1 MNVLQNTVIARAPL
15 RLGIAGGGSDVPSY
29 SDLYGGYVLN
39 ATIQKYAYATL
50 KLERSRLVRFEASD
64 LNQSTEMQASQY
76 LDLDDVLPLHKAVY
90 NRMVKDYNGGSPIGL
105 RLITSCDAPMGSG
118 LGSSSTLVVAMLAAF
133 RKAMSL
139 ELSDYELAKL
149 AYEIERI
156 DCGFS
161 GGKQDQYAA
170 SFGGFNFME
179 FRPDGSTL
187 INPLRVKND
196 IISHLEMHS
205 LLFSSGISRVSSKII
220 DDQVQA
226 AKTNESKTL
235 EAMHGIKNEA
245 FVMKQHLLMGN
256 FPGMVDSLQL
266 GWRNKKLSSSSVSSP
281 HLDKLIDAAYNAGA
295 KAAKVSGA
303 GGGGFIWFYVEPQF
317 RVRIQEALTNFGGT
331 VNDCKFTFDGAEA
344 WVA

>member
-1 MNVLQNTVIARAPL
+1 
-15 RLGIAGGGSDVPSY
+15 
-29 SDLYGGYVLN
+29 
-39 ATIQKYAYATL
+39 
-50 KLERSRLVRFEASD
+50 
-64 LNQSTEMQASQY
+64 
-76 LDLDDVLPLHKAVY
+76 
-90 NRMVKDYNGGSPIGL
+90 
-105 RLITSCDAPMGSG
+105 
-118 LGSSSTLVVAMLAAF
+118 
-133 RKAMSL
+133 
-139 ELSDYELAKL
+139 
-149 AYEIERI
+149 
-156 DCGFS
+156 
-161 GGKQDQYAA
+161 
-170 SFGGFNFME
+170 ME

-226 AKTNESKTL
+226 AKTNSSKTL

-344 WVA
+344 WITR

>member
-1 MNVLQNTVIARAPL
+1 MVKADYKV
-15 RLGIAGGGSDVPSY
+15 
-29 SDLYGGYVLN
+29 
-39 ATIQKYAYATL
+39 ATL
-50 KLERSRLVRFEASD
+50 
-64 LNQSTEMQASQY
+64 Q
-76 LDLDDVLPLHKAVY
+76 
-90 NRMVKDYNGGSPIGL
+90 
-105 RLITSCDAPMGSG
+105 MGSG

-235 EAMHGIKNEA
+235 EAMHGIKSTRR
-245 FVMKQHLLMGN
+245 LL
-256 FPGMVDSLQL
+256 
-266 GWRNKKLSSSSVSSP
+266 
-281 HLDKLIDAAYNAGA
+281 
-295 KAAKVSGA
+295 
-303 GGGGFIWFYVEPQF
+303 
-317 RVRIQEALTNFGGT
+317 
-331 VNDCKFTFDGAEA
+331 
-344 WVA
+344 